1 MTQIRDAEESDLGAI
16 LAIFNAVIAS
26 STAVYRDEPVP
37 LEERRAW
44 FEARRARGFPVLV
57 AEQDGAVVGF
67 ASYGPYRDYWG
78 YRFTVEHTVH
88 IDASARRGG
97 VGTALVAALIGRAE
111 AQGLHLM
118 LGAVDGE
125 NAGSIRFHE
134 KLGFEQSGRI
144 REVGCKFGRWLD
156 VVFMQKRL
164 GPDA

>member
-1 MTQIRDAEESDLGAI
+1 MTQIRDAEERDLEAI
-16 LAIFNAVIAS
+16 LAIFNEVIAS

-44 FEARRARGFPVLV
+44 FDGRRARDFPVLV
-57 AEQDGAVVGF
+57 AVQDGRVVGF

-88 IDASARRGG
+88 IGSGARRGG
-97 VGTALVAALIGRAE
+97 VGTALVEALIGRAR

-134 KLGFEQSGRI
+134 KLGFEQGARI
-144 REVGCKFGRWLD
+144 REVGYKFGRWLD

-164 GPDA
+164 EP

>member
-44 FEARRARGFPVLV
+44 FEARRARAFPVLV

-97 VGTALVAALIGRAE
+97 VGTALVAALVERAE

-164 GPDA
+164 GPGA